1 MLYKNLYECPVM
13 QDALGSALR
22 PGGTDLTKKAV
33 EFCKFNEDD
42 ILLDLGCGKGATIKY
57 LSDNY
62 NIKAMGLDI
71 SKSLTEEAKRI
82 NENSE
87 IVVSP
92 AEDIPFDRHVFD
104 GVFAECTLSLM
115 DNLGKV
121 IDEVYR
127 IVKPGGYFVISDIYA
142 GKPEFLEELRSY
154 PVNSCLRSPHNLEDL
169 KNLLAEKGFNILL
182 EEKQDEYMKKL
193 AFKIIFQYGS
203 MKNFWNASVGGSC
216 SCSEANEFQDTL
228 KKSKIGYF
236 LMIAY
241 KEAKNVK

>member
-1 MLYKNLYECPVM
+1 MLHKNLYECPAM
-13 QDALGSALR
+13 QDTLGDALR
-22 PGGTDLTKKAV
+22 PGGTDITKKAV
-33 EFCKFNEDD
+33 EFCKFKEKDK
-42 ILLDLGCGKGATIKY
+42 LLDLGCGKGATIKY

-62 NIKAMGLDI
+62 NIKAIGLDI
-71 SKSLTEEAKRI
+71 SENLAKEAKRI

-87 IVVSP
+87 IIVSS
-92 AEDIPFDRHVFD
+92 AEDMPFDRHVFD

-127 IVKPGGYFVISDIYA
+127 IIKPGGYFVISDIYA
-142 GKPEFLEELRSY
+142 GNTKYLDELQSFS
-154 PVNSCLRSPHNLEDL
+154 VNTCLRNPHNIDKLKDL
-169 KNLLAEKGFNILL
+169 LTEKGFNILL

-203 MKNFWNASVGGSC
+203 MKNFWNASIGDSC
-216 SCSEANEFQDTL
+216 NCSEANEFQDTL

-236 LMIAY
+236 LMIAR
-241 KEAKNVK
+241 KEV